1 MALAR
6 AQCAPWR
13 LRAAHDGGH
22 SAPPRRAH
30 APRAVPRRD
39 GRRHRRGPACRAS
52 SSVSSAIS
60 WGAAWLRPARGCH
73 RGGRRSPAA
82 RTALSLPVAAAH
94 LPGTAYAAA
103 RRLGRGRAQDSLA
116 GRDDPLALRT
126 FDPARAPGGVDAAAA
141 HQCPH
146 LPRRAGAPRCL
157 ADGGGRLWP
166 ACAAR
171 PTRRSRTA
179 GRPGG
184 QGSTAAGSSP
194 GCGARSARRA
204 TISPSV
210 YARMRTWLSIAAVH
224 SPSGARTVTP
234 ASDAPSQARRGR

>member
-82 RTALSLPVAAAH
+82 RAALSLPVAAAH

-171 PTRRSRTA
+171 LDDRTLPADPVAKAAPPPAAVPGAALDPLVAQRSPRPCTRACAPGCRSRPSTRR
-179 GRPGG
+179 
-184 QGSTAAGSSP
+184 
-194 GCGARSARRA
+194 
-204 TISPSV
+204 
-210 YARMRTWLSIAAVH
+210 
-224 SPSGARTVTP
+224 P
-234 ASDAPSQARRGR
+234 ARGR